1 MKNFSIDYDIKEYKD
16 EEGNTKYNVEIY
28 DCRSTENDKKI
39 DISVLENLEII
50 KKLLSMN
57 SVTIHNRFVS
67 DLIHKT
73 PNTDKLNKSNIDKLV
88 NDFISNVDKNELDKT
103 IITELNTFTNIV
115 NDIVKSAIIALI
127 NNYDEN
133 YIGAVIVPIVDNNNY
148 MDNDQNSKLRLGI
161 QTGDIFMDL
170 TSDNVDPLPLSDV
183 SLDLLDN
190 ALCYLVNIVETELK
204 QQNPDKDFIQT
215 CGQIIKDIKNNTNQ
229 IINTYLQEYK
239 NML

>member
-67 DLIHKT
+67 DLIYKT

-88 NDFISNVDKNELDKT
+88 DDFISNVDKDELDKT
-103 IITELNTFTNIV
+103 IITELDTFTNIV

-190 ALCYLVNIVETELK
+190 ALCYLVNIAKTELK

>member
-16 EEGNTKYNVEIY
+16 EEGNTKYSVEIY

-88 NDFISNVDKNELDKT
+88 DNFISNVDKDELDKT
-103 IITELNTFTNIV
+103 IITELDTFAGIS
-115 NDIVKSAIIALI
+115 NDIIESTIYSLL
-127 NNYDEN
+127 NRYEGS
-133 YIGAVIVPIVDNNNY
+133 YIGSVIIPIIEDKSGDSTY
-148 MDNDQNSKLRLGI
+148 LRL
-161 QTGDIFMDL
+161 DEENSNALVDL
-170 TSDNVDPLPLSDV
+170 TSANIDPMPL
-183 SLDLLDN
+183 LDISKNILDN
-190 ALCYLVNIVETELK
+190 ALYDIISVVKQELK
-204 QQNPDKDFIQT
+204 EGTQDKDFIEGSLKLIEYT
-215 CGQIIKDIKNNTNQ
+215 KKDIAKLFNS
-229 IINTYLQEYK
+229 YLQEYK